1 MEQSKS
7 FTDEFVEIVFNDG
20 QPPAP
25 SKKRRWLWPVL
36 GIATLLLAVGVLFL
50 FLFTPQGQAS
60 PEALAQ
66 TYANAMMKDRV
77 GQVYRLFPS
86 AIARRMSG
94 TRQAL
99 VEELDEFCYA
109 YGQTDGYTLLS
120 VTEYEPQLRQSFST
134 ILNTEITDYR
144 HITLSMTI
152 DGRDRHLHLDVLKI
166 KEKWYL
172 AEVWNDDVLIGNGF
186 ALPEEAVDA
195 YMASFTANSTEGM
208 SLALAPSLTEA
219 AVAKQYGLRQMLG
232 EVDDF
237 YAAGKSGHPVS
248 YSHIQTKSYSAYQ
261 TQSMA
266 EVLGAEPQAYRAYYY
281 DACVGD
287 TVYTLVVDLVQVNDR
302 WGITRVWDYH
312 KEYMI

>member
-7 FTDEFVEIVFNDG
+7 FTNEFVEIVFNEG

-36 GIATLLLAVGVLFL
+36 GVATLLLALGGLFL

-66 TYANAMMKDRV
+66 AYANAMMKDRV

-86 AIARRMSG
+86 AITRRAGG
-94 TRQAL
+94 TREAL

-120 VTEYEPQLRQSFST
+120 ITEYEPQLRQSFST
-134 ILNTEITDYR
+134 ILDTEITDYR
-144 HITLSMTI
+144 HIILEMTL
-152 DGRDRHLHLDVLKI
+152 DGQARHLHLDVLKI

-172 AEVWNDDVLIGNGF
+172 AEVWNDDVLVGNGF

-195 YMASFTANSTEGM
+195 YFAAFCADSLDGM
-208 SLALAPSLTEA
+208 SLALSPALTEA
-219 AVAKQYGLRQMLG
+219 AIAKQYGLRQMLC
-232 EVDDF
+232 EIDDF
-237 YAAGKSGHPVS
+237 YAEGGCRPVS
-248 YSHIQTKSYSAYQ
+248 YSHIQTKAYSAYQ
-261 TQSMA
+261 TQSIA
-266 EVLGAEPQAYRAYYY
+266 EILGPEPQAYRAYYY

-287 TVYTLVVDLVQVNDR
+287 TVYTLVVDLVQVNDT
-302 WGITRVWDYH
+302 WGIARVWDYH